1 MMERGRKGIIGEQVW
16 QLRKNAGYSQ
26 KEFCALL
33 NIPQST
39 LSSYETNRT
48 KPTLESLLDISE
60 KFNVSLDWLC
70 GIEITNL
77 EMIQRFSLGEMA
89 IFLKKV
95 MNGETGYECFDD
107 KCENDNSTE
116 KQIKLWLSGLN
127 KKRSD

>member
-1 MMERGRKGIIGEQVW
+1 MIECGGNGVIGEQIR

-26 KEFCALL
+26 NEFCSLL
-33 NIPQST
+33 DIPQST
-39 LSSYETNRT
+39 LSAYETDRMQ
-48 KPTLESLLDISE
+48 PTIATLVKIAE

-77 EMIQRFSLGEMA
+77 EMIQSFSLDEMV

-127 KKRSD
+127 KKRND

>member
-1 MMERGRKGIIGEQVW
+1 MGRGGKRIIGERIQ

-26 KEFCALL
+26 KEFSELL

-39 LSSYETNRT
+39 LSSYETNKN
-48 KPTLESLLDISE
+48 KPTLKALIDLSE
-60 KFNVSLDWLC
+60 KLNVSLDWLC

-77 EMIQRFSLGEMA
+77 EMIQRFSLDEMA

-107 KCENDNSTE
+107 KCENGNSTE
-116 KQIKLWLSGLN
+116 KQIKLWLSELN